1 MVKFKKEV
9 SIKISTSFYF
19 IFICFKTQRN
29 TNGLYIYMILRNTTW
44 EKFGTF
50 ILIGFACHQHFRI
63 SRDFSKNI
71 TSARFRKVKSLETSR
86 LFTNGGNSRLSE
98 I

>member
-29 TNGLYIYMILRNTTW
+29 TNTTW

-63 SRDFSKNI
+63 SLDFSKNI